1 MRHMSLVQ
9 LSILSD
15 VINAIISSASE
26 QDEALAQKYLVRV
39 WTGARSTTTTETF
52 DQLPLENYTSASAGI
67 DSFPPTSSVIK
78 GRNRKG
84 PFLVHTACKL
94 LANIDDPETGLAL
107 GRSTLV
113 SFCPQSALSL
123 YHRVCSHCASVR
135 GSVTLDAVV
144 ALLRGCCAVRHILS
158 WKAGT
163 SPCENLPRN
172 D

>member
-1 MRHMSLVQ
+1 MICFLHLHCSTVTFLSMWISQNLLVRLNLDWTSPNGAGSLYSYLNFMSKMRHMSLVQ

-113 SFCPQSALSL
+113 SFCP
-123 YHRVCSHCASVR
+123 
-135 GSVTLDAVV
+135 
-144 ALLRGCCAVRHILS
+144 
-158 WKAGT
+158 
-163 SPCENLPRN
+163 
-172 D
+172 